1 MWSGGPD
8 AIGSVRPAGKW
19 AQGLTCQTA
28 KTPACHVQFVNGWF
42 FIHGQFVNSI
52 KISFSEQKFQITTSH
67 FNFFFTPKSQS
78 CLWVAGDRCRLGS

>member
-28 KTPACHVQFVNGWF
+28 KTPPAMYNLL
-42 FIHGQFVNSI
+42 
-52 KISFSEQKFQITTSH
+52 T
-67 FNFFFTPKSQS
+67 
-78 CLWVAGDRCRLGS
+78 AGFLFMVSLLTV